1 MELRDYLHK
10 KRIKL
15 KDFAALCGYH
25 RSHIH
30 SINIGSIKAG
40 KRLVQKIEE
49 ITKGQVTRYDL
60 LKNHEEKIGK
70 V

>member
-15 KDFAALCGYH
+15 KDFAAMCGYH
-25 RSHIH
+25 RGHIH
-30 SINIGSIKAG
+30 CVNIGMLKPG

-60 LKNHEEKIGK
+60 LKNYKETIEK